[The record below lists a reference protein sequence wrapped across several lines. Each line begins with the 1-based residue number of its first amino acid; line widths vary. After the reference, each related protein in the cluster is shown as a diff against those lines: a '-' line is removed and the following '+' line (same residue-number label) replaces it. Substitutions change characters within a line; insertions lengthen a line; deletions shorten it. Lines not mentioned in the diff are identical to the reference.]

1 MILDGTPGYTT
12 PRTGRDLIFEH
23 PALKFEL
30 LAPWSRLEP
39 GTITMHQH
47 PRPSPMTAS
56 PATAPRTNPT
66 RTSNPREDLSTGS
79 RASSGRGTPSE
90 QGTGVGEGAD
100 AILRDPESANQGKDS
115 VAKLNQVI
123 QNYFTKSALTILDS
137 RVSLPQAYSKDS
149 KTKRVNKWFN
159 VEINE
164 TDILRDDVRLW
175 RSCDAVSHRPP
186 PMIVELYIDAQ
197 DLTNN
202 QSLVII
208 DGQGRRWDVEEALNK
223 SPSSSA
229 GPSGQPSR
237 PEVVVEKWVVQLG
250 QSPGEIPQDLST
262 NNPRTYKNTV
272 VLLRSLYT
280 FSRLLPAWKFG
291 KRSSKTGSAP
301 RSPKLRYRIT
311 QGPQPEQQ
319 HRNDQLAVPLFKSDI
334 EVLDTFVFDPID
346 SPAGPLCLQVTY
358 RNQCDFRIDNSETF
372 LSSRF
377 MGMDDHY
384 FEPSL
389 GRREDANKQ
398 RKDHTVRP
406 ASEAAGSLP
415 HNRRD
420 SIPRPDQGQA
430 YGSMSTFHQ
439 AGPPTGSSP
448 LSALRAARIA
458 GSESPEDTISKR
470 APPNTRSA
478 QGSRSSLRSADGGPG
493 VGRRPSVS
501 FQPFKSPS
509 LSASPSQAE
518 QLMTSVPRGSLGK
531 ASPLAALAEARAP
544 STLGP
549 YGSVPSRG
557 SPNAADAPSSIS
569 NSPKPGPQQRYSSSF
584 GHRKAKLSVGG
595 SSRTEDDNSSGK
607 ASLTSSN
614 AQPGSGVLAE
624 GGGGASS
631 GSIQTDDDN
640 ISDFLKLL
648 DQKKDLNS
656 FRHSNDQAATEAST
670 RRTSA
675 ALNKF
680 QRMRDSNDAL
690 YSSMSSSHLLH
701 RSSSSSSR
709 QLSSV
714 PPMVAE
720 TSISPSSSP
729 GKPISPHTPHTPAV
743 PSRLSANSTIEYPR
757 RVPSRGEDRRPRPA
771 DMDGAQD
778 ARSNRDSSTGAID
791 IPNSPR
797 PFHPSYRRSSSAA
810 QQARNVPDEDEEIF
824 PFGMRSASL
833 GVDDRPPVSL
843 GALAGMHEGDAPD
856 ESAVAVPS
864 VETREST
871 FGSRFDTER
880 SNRPQPSSFERREEG
895 GSLQTRVTPYR
906 PRIGRGSGKGT
917 PPQAS
922 SSSLAER
929 GSVSGGSDHRG
940 SRSSFTR
947 PPSNFEDEEPLLFA
961 MSDFGATQQSR
972 RSLEENRGGERGS
985 SDSGASS
992 RRGSRRGGY

>member
-1 MILDGTPGYTT
+1 
-12 PRTGRDLIFEH
+12 
-23 PALKFEL
+23 
-30 LAPWSRLEP
+30 
-39 GTITMHQH
+39 
-47 PRPSPMTAS
+47 
-56 PATAPRTNPT
+56 
-66 RTSNPREDLSTGS
+66 
-79 RASSGRGTPSE
+79 
-90 QGTGVGEGAD
+90 
-100 AILRDPESANQGKDS
+100 
-115 VAKLNQVI
+115 
-123 QNYFTKSALTILDS
+123 
-137 RVSLPQAYSKDS
+137 
-149 KTKRVNKWFN
+149 
-159 VEINE
+159 
-164 TDILRDDVRLW
+164 
-175 RSCDAVSHRPP
+175 
-186 PMIVELYIDAQ
+186 MIVEIYIDAE
-197 DLTNN
+197 DLANN

-208 DGQGRRWDVEEALNK
+208 DEQGRRWDVEEALNK
-223 SPSSSA
+223 SPSLSA
-229 GPSGQPSR
+229 GGSGQPSR
-237 PEVVVEKWVVQLG
+237 PEVIIERWVVQLG
-250 QSPGEIPQDLST
+250 QSPGDIPQDLSII
-262 NNPRTYKNTV
+262 NPRTYKNTV
-272 VLLRSLYT
+272 VLLRSLYAIL
-280 FSRLLPAWKFG
+280 RLLPAWKFG
-291 KRSSKTGSAP
+291 KRPSKTGSAP
-301 RSPKLRYRIT
+301 KAPKFRYRIT
-311 QGPQPEQQ
+311 QGPQSEQDSK
-319 HRNDQLAVPLFKSDI
+319 NDQLAVPLYKSDDQ
-334 EVLDTFVFDPID
+334 VLDTFVFDPID
-346 SPAGPLCLQVTY
+346 CPAGALCLQVTY
-358 RNQCDFRIDNSETF
+358 RNQCDFRVDNSEAF

-377 MGMDDHY
+377 MGMDDQY

-389 GRREDANKQ
+389 GRREDPHKQ
-398 RKDHTVRP
+398 RKDYVVRP
-406 ASEAAGSLP
+406 TSEAAGSLP

-439 AGPPTGSSP
+439 PGPPTSSSP
-448 LSALRAARIA
+448 LSTLRAARIA
-458 GSESPEDTISKR
+458 GSESPEDTVFR
-470 APPNTRSA
+470 RGPPNTRSS
-478 QGSRSSLRSADGGPG
+478 QGSRSSLRSADGGSG

-501 FQPFKSPS
+501 FMPFKSPS

-518 QLMTSVPRGSLGK
+518 QLMTSGPRGSSGK

-544 STLGP
+544 SSLGP
-549 YGSVPSRG
+549 YGSVPSRN
-557 SPNAADAPSSIS
+557 SPNVAEVPPSTS
-569 NSPKPGPQQRYSSSF
+569 NSPKPGPPQRYSSSF
-584 GHRKAKLSVGG
+584 GHRKAKLSIGG

-614 AQPGSGVLAE
+614 AQPGSGAE
-624 GGGGASS
+624 GGGASS

-648 DQKKDLNS
+648 DQKKDLKS

-670 RRTSA
+670 KRTSA

-714 PPMVAE
+714 PPMVAG
-720 TSISPSSSP
+720 TSVSPSSSP
-729 GKPISPHTPHTPAV
+729 GKISPHTPHTPAV

-757 RVPSRGEDRRPRPA
+757 RVPSRSEDRRPRPA
-771 DMDGAQD
+771 ASDGVQD

-810 QQARNVPDEDEEIF
+810 QQARNMPYEDDEMF

-843 GALAGMHEGDAPD
+843 GARAGMHEGDAPD

-871 FGSRFDTER
+871 FGSRSDAER
-880 SNRPQPSSFERREEG
+880 SNRPQPSSFERREEA
-895 GSLQTRVTPYR
+895 GSLQTRATPYR
-906 PRIGRGSGKGT
+906 PRIGRGSGRGT

-922 SSSLAER
+922 SSSLVER

-940 SRSSFTR
+940 SRSSFPR

-961 MSDFGATQQSR
+961 MSDFGATQQSH
-972 RSLEENRGGERGS
+972 RSLEENRGGERGG

-992 RRGSRRGGY
+992 RRGSKRGGY

>member
-1 MILDGTPGYTT
+1 
-12 PRTGRDLIFEH
+12 
-23 PALKFEL
+23 
-30 LAPWSRLEP
+30 
-39 GTITMHQH
+39 
-47 PRPSPMTAS
+47 
-56 PATAPRTNPT
+56 
-66 RTSNPREDLSTGS
+66 
-79 RASSGRGTPSE
+79 
-90 QGTGVGEGAD
+90 
-100 AILRDPESANQGKDS
+100 
-115 VAKLNQVI
+115 
-123 QNYFTKSALTILDS
+123 
-137 RVSLPQAYSKDS
+137 
-149 KTKRVNKWFN
+149 
-159 VEINE
+159 
-164 TDILRDDVRLW
+164 
-175 RSCDAVSHRPP
+175 
-186 PMIVELYIDAQ
+186 MIVELYIDTQ
-197 DLTNN
+197 DLSNN

-208 DGQGRRWDVEEALNK
+208 DEQGRRRDVEEALNK

-229 GPSGQPSR
+229 GGSGQSPRS
-237 PEVVVEKWVVQLG
+237 EVVIERWVVQLG
-250 QSPGEIPQDLST
+250 QPPVDIPQDLST
-262 NNPRTYKNTV
+262 NNARIYKNTV
-272 VLLRSLYT
+272 VLLRSLYS
-280 FSRLLPAWKFG
+280 FSRLLPAWKIG
-291 KRSSKTGSAP
+291 KSPPKTSSAP
-301 RSPKLRYRIT
+301 KPPELRYRIT
-311 QGPQPEQQ
+311 QGPQFEKDSK
-319 HRNDQLAVPLFKSDI
+319 NDQLAIPLFKSDHD
-334 EVLDTFVFDPID
+334 VLDTYVFDPID
-346 SPAGPLCLQVTY
+346 SPAGPLCVQVTY
-358 RNQCDFRIDNSETF
+358 RNHCDFRVDHSEAF

-377 MGMDDHY
+377 MGLDDQY

-389 GRREDANKQ
+389 GRREDPSQQ
-398 RKDHTVRP
+398 RKDYAVRP
-406 ASEAAGSLP
+406 TTEVAGSLP

-439 AGPPTGSSP
+439 PGPPTSSSP

-458 GSESPEDTISKR
+458 GSESPEDTVSRR

-478 QGSRSSLRSADGGPG
+478 QGSRSSLRSADGGIG

-501 FQPFKSPS
+501 FMPFKSPS

-518 QLMTSVPRGSLGK
+518 LPMTSAPRGSLGK

-549 YGSVPSRG
+549 YGSVPVRG
-557 SPNAADAPSSIS
+557 SPNATDIPPSIS
-569 NSPKPGPQQRYSSSF
+569 NSPKPGPPQRYSSSF
-584 GHRKAKLSVGG
+584 GHRKAKLSIGG
-595 SSRTEDDNSSGK
+595 GSRTEDDTSSGK

-614 AQPGSGVLAE
+614 AQPGSGVLAQ
-624 GGGGASS
+624 GGGGSS

-648 DQKKDLNS
+648 DQKKDLKS
-656 FRHSNDQAATEAST
+656 FRHSNDQTATEAST

-714 PPMVAE
+714 PPMAAG

-757 RVPSRGEDRRPRPA
+757 RVPSRGEDRRPRPSA
-771 DMDGAQD
+771 THGAQD

-810 QQARNVPDEDEEIF
+810 QQARNMPYEEDEIF

-833 GVDDRPPVSL
+833 GVDDRQPVSL
-843 GALAGMHEGDAPD
+843 DALAGMHDADAPD

-864 VETREST
+864 VETRESA
-871 FGSRFDTER
+871 FGSRFDAER
-880 SNRPQPSSFERREEG
+880 SDRPQPSSFERREEP
-895 GSLQTRVTPYR
+895 GSLQTRATPYR
-906 PRIGRGSGKGT
+906 PRIGRGSGRVD

-922 SSSLAER
+922 SSSLADR
-929 GSVSGGSDHRG
+929 GSVSGSSDHRG
-940 SRSSFTR
+940 SRTSFPR

-961 MSDFGATQQSR
+961 MSDFGATQQSH
-972 RSLEENRGGERGS
+972 RSPEENRGG
-985 SDSGASS
+985 SDSGSSS

>member
-1 MILDGTPGYTT
+1 M
-12 PRTGRDLIFEH
+12 
-23 PALKFEL
+23 
-30 LAPWSRLEP
+30 
-39 GTITMHQH
+39 
-47 PRPSPMTAS
+47 
-56 PATAPRTNPT
+56 
-66 RTSNPREDLSTGS
+66 
-79 RASSGRGTPSE
+79 
-90 QGTGVGEGAD
+90 D
-100 AILRDPESANQGKDS
+100 AILRDPESASQGKDS
-115 VAKLNQVI
+115 MAKLNQVI
-123 QNYFTKSALTILDS
+123 QNYFTKSVLTILDS
-137 RVSLPQAYSKDS
+137 RVSLPQAYSKDQV
-149 KTKRVNKWFN
+149 KRVNKWFN

-164 TDILRDDVRLW
+164 TDALRDDVRLW
-175 RSCDAVSHRPP
+175 RNCGAVSHRPP

-197 DLTNN
+197 DLTNH

-208 DGQGRRWDVEEALNK
+208 DEQGKRWDVEEAFNK
-223 SPSSSA
+223 STSSSA
-229 GPSGQPSR
+229 GGSGQSSR
-237 PEVVVEKWVVQLG
+237 AEVVIERWVVKLG
-250 QSPGEIPQDLST
+250 ESPGDIPQDLST
-262 NNPRTYKNTV
+262 INPRTYKNIV
-272 VLLRSLYT
+272 VLLRSLYS
-280 FSRLLPAWKFG
+280 FSRLLPAWKIG
-291 KRSSKTGSAP
+291 KRPSKTGSALK
-301 RSPKLRYRIT
+301 SPKLRYRIT
-311 QGPQPEQQ
+311 QGPQFEQDPEI
-319 HRNDQLAVPLFKSDI
+319 DQLAIPLFKSDDD
-334 EVLDTFVFDPID
+334 VLDRYVFEPID

-358 RNQCDFRIDNSETF
+358 RNQCDFRVDNSEAF

-377 MGMDDHY
+377 MGIDDQH

-389 GRREDANKQ
+389 GRREDSNKQ
-398 RKDHTVRP
+398 RKDYAVRP
-406 ASEAAGSLP
+406 TTDAAGSLP

-439 AGPPTGSSP
+439 PGPLTSSSP

-458 GSESPEDTISKR
+458 GSESPEDTVSRR

-478 QGSRSSLRSADGGPG
+478 QGSRSSLRSADGGLG

-501 FQPFKSPS
+501 FMPFKSPS

-557 SPNAADAPSSIS
+557 SPNSADVPSSIS
-569 NSPKPGPQQRYSSSF
+569 SSPKPGPPQRYSSSF
-584 GHRKAKLSVGG
+584 GHRKAKLSIGG
-595 SSRTEDDNSSGK
+595 SSRTEDESSSGK

-624 GGGGASS
+624 GGGASS
-631 GSIQTDDDN
+631 GSIPTDDDN

-648 DQKKDLNS
+648 DQKKDLKS
-656 FRHSNDQAATEAST
+656 FRHSNDQVATEAST

-680 QRMRDSNDAL
+680 QRMRDTNDAL

-714 PPMVAE
+714 PPMVAG
-720 TSISPSSSP
+720 TSVSPSSSP

-743 PSRLSANSTIEYPR
+743 PSRLSANSTIEYPH
-757 RVPSRGEDRRPRPA
+757 RVPSRGEDRRPRSA
-771 DMDGAQD
+771 ATDGAQD

-810 QQARNVPDEDEEIF
+810 QQPRNMPYEDDEIF
-824 PFGMRSASL
+824 PFAMRSASL

-843 GALAGMHEGDAPD
+843 GALGGMHEGDAPD

-864 VETREST
+864 IETREST
-871 FGSRFDTER
+871 FGSCFDSER
-880 SNRPQPSSFERREEG
+880 SNRPQPSSFERREEA
-895 GSLQTRVTPYR
+895 GSLQNRVTPYR

-917 PPQAS
+917 PPQVS
-922 SSSLAER
+922 SSFAER
-929 GSVSGGSDHRG
+929 GSVSGSSDPRG
-940 SRSSFTR
+940 SRSSFPR

-961 MSDFGATQQSR
+961 MSDFGATQQSH
-972 RSLEENRGGERGS
+972 RSLEENRGGERGG